1 MTPTIFQL
9 VGLQVSDT
17 PIPRDT
23 SIPELHSLIVIE
35 ETETD
40 LEL

>member
-23 SIPELHSLIVIE
+23 SVPALHFLIIE